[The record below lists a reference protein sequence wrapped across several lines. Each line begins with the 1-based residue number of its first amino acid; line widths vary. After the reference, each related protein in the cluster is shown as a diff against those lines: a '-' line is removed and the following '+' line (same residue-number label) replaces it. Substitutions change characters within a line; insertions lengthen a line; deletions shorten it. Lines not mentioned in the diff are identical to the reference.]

1 VLFEMYSSNQQP
13 QTFEVD
19 CQMAPLD
26 GAVTRHRRS
35 RSFKSILTHGSSSH
49 FGTLRA
55 TGKDF
60 DFETRWCGARFRTE
74 AVAGSLFDRECPA
87 LAATAMDGAAI
98 LISAGAFT
106 AICLLLA
113 IGANDAA
120 DAIAT
125 SVGSNALNP
134 NAAVIL
140 AAFSQF
146 AGASLAG
153 RRGETPISKAF
164 DSIIGT
170 NGDVDIRGSFLG

>member
-1 VLFEMYSSNQQP
+1 
-13 QTFEVD
+13 
-19 CQMAPLD
+19 
-26 GAVTRHRRS
+26 
-35 RSFKSILTHGSSSH
+35 
-49 FGTLRA
+49 
-55 TGKDF
+55 
-60 DFETRWCGARFRTE
+60 
-74 AVAGSLFDRECPA
+74 
-87 LAATAMDGAAI
+87 MDGAAI

-140 AAFSQF
+140 AALSQF

-164 DSIIGT
+164 DSTIGT